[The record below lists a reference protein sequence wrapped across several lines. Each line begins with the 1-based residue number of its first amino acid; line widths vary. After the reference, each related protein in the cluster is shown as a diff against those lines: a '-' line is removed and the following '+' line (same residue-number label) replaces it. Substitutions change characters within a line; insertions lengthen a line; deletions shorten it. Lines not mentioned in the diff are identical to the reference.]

1 MIKKP
6 SHSRKWRR
14 YALFGIS
21 VIFLIYVTQYY
32 LLWYQPLFCPEYER
46 PLHAHQRLPN
56 LFVDIHGNT
65 LVVDAK
71 DNMVVVISLPEE
83 FYKKHG
89 GVFWMARYG
98 WTRNSTK
105 FYAGSPKHHVKVYR
119 SPNTF
124 VVIDGWTG
132 KCLLKE
138 PIAENEA
145 QRWYTQLTKRDDLCE
160 NILKLSCK
168 EFGISDEKF
177 ASINEILDSHTI
189 E

>member
-6 SHSRKWRR
+6 SHCRKWRR

-21 VIFLIYVTQYY
+21 VIFLIYVIQYY

-46 PLHAHQRLPN
+46 PFHPHQRWPN
-56 LFVDIHGNT
+56 EEFDLHGNM

-71 DNMVVVISLPEE
+71 DNMVVVIAWPFE
-83 FYKKHG
+83 FFKKHG
-89 GVFWMARYG
+89 ITGWMPRYG
-98 WTRNSTK
+98 WTRNSTD
-105 FYAGSPKHHVKVYR
+105 FYTSAGRNHVKVYR

-132 KCLLKE
+132 KYLLKE

-168 EFGISDEKF
+168 EFR
-177 ASINEILDSHTI
+177 LC
-189 E
+189 